1 MIECKM
7 KISASGELESLTVE
21 NEKEA
26 TESYN

>member
-1 MIECKM
+1 M